1 MSRLTTFAQILSIA
15 AFAWYGAQCLLSTT
29 MIDEFNRYGLPRFRL
44 LTGTLQLAG
53 SVGLLVGF
61 AFRPLIVLSSA
72 GLAAMMLGAFIVR
85 LRIRDSLHLA
95 IPSLVFFALNLFI
108 LVSTLG
114 LVG

>member
-15 AFAWYGAQCLLSTT
+15 AFAWYGAQCLLSSK
-29 MIDEFNRYGLPRFRL
+29 MIGEFSRYGLPRVRL

-53 SVGLLVGF
+53 SLGLLVGF

-85 LRIRDSLHLA
+85 LRIRDSFLLA
-95 IPSLVFFALNLFI
+95 IPSLIFFALNLFI
-108 LVSTLG
+108 LLSTLG